1 MDKHWQGLADQY
13 GQPAAD
19 ATASNAAIIQP
30 HLVAIQEQFDLLEA
44 VLQSSSLSEQQADA
58 LRENE
63 WKRLARE
70 DCGTDIGPVGANTL
84 TEKEQNRVSF
94 RGLLGMI

>member
-70 DCGTDIGPVGANTL
+70 DRGTDIG
-84 TEKEQNRVSF
+84 EQNRVSF

>member
-19 ATASNAAIIQP
+19 ATASNAAIIRP
-30 HLVAIQEQFDLLEA
+30 HLIAIQEQFDLLEA
-44 VLQSSSLSEQQADA
+44 VLQSSSLSVQQADE
-58 LRENE
+58 LKENE
-63 WKRLARE
+63 RKRLARE
-70 DCGTDIGPVGANTL
+70 DHGADL
-84 TEKEQNRVSF
+84 GEQNRVSF